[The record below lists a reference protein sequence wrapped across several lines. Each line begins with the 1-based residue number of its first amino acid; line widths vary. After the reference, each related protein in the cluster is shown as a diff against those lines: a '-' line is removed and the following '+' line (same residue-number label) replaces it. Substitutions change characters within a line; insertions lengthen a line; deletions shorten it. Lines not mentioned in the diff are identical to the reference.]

1 MTSPRPDLMELY
13 GTGDVYQEKLAGLS
27 GRLKGIP
34 LAAAIG
40 ASVLGTMAFRSAI
53 GKQEEEAEQM
63 NQQMR
68 AEESARNAGMNAA
81 LRGGRPVVTPTEDIY
96 SQIRAS
102 SSLPASDLPSQQAF
116 ADFERS
122 VREHHRKVA
131 SPIALASA
139 EECGRMLAKVSGIG
153 PLVSQIGGAL
163 KKGVGKLP
171 IVGRSGAGWKTK
183 ALVAGGVGLGG
194 YGAYRGATALHRW
207 GQQQS
212 APKVY
217 GADRASIPRYVN
229 QWGQPVG

>member
-1 MTSPRPDLMELY
+1 
-13 GTGDVYQEKLAGLS
+13 V
-27 GRLKGIP
+27 
-34 LAAAIG
+34 G
-40 ASVLGTMAFRSAI
+40 ASILGTMAFRSSL

-63 NQQMR
+63 NAQMR
-68 AEESARNAGMNAA
+68 AEESARNAGLNSA
-81 LRGGRPVVTPTEDIY
+81 LRGGRPVVAPTEDIY
-96 SQIRAS
+96 SQIQAS
-102 SSLPASDLPSQQAF
+102 SSQPSPDLPPSQQAF
-116 ADFERS
+116 ADFERA

-131 SPIALASA
+131 SPIALAAA
-139 EECGRMLAKVSGIG
+139 EECGRMMAKEGGIG

-171 IVGRSGAGWKTK
+171 IIGRSGAGWKTK

-194 YGAYRGATALHRW
+194 YGAYKGTKALYGW

-217 GADRASIPRYVN
+217 GVNRASIPRYVN